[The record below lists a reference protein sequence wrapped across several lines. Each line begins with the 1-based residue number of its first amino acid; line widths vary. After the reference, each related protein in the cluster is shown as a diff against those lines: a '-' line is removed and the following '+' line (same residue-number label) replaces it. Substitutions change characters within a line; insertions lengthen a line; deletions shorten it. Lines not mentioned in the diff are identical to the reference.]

1 MKELLR
7 FAPWKKTDTLVSL
20 GSGSGWWEINCVIQK
35 PAGQLILVDQ
45 DIQVLTNEEVGDSI
59 SYFENKTQTKNT
71 TTISVKN
78 EDVHALTLENEMA
91 DWVFIFNAL
100 HEFKQIELVLQEAF
114 RILKK
119 GGQLLIEEE
128 VSISIPLIHE
138 GCGKKLFFTEELINI
153 VAEAG
158 FEKIDKKQKDE
169 KAIYLLFKK

>member
-1 MKELLR
+1 
-7 FAPWKKTDTLVSL
+7 
-20 GSGSGWWEINCVIQK
+20 
-35 PAGQLILVDQ
+35 
-45 DIQVLTNEEVGDSI
+45 
-59 SYFENKTQTKNT
+59 
-71 TTISVKN
+71 
-78 EDVHALTLENEMA
+78 MA

-119 GGQLLIEEE
+119 GGRLLIEEE

>member
-7 FAPWKKTDTLVSL
+7 FAPWKNTDTLVSL
-20 GSGSGWWEINCVIQK
+20 GSGSGWWEINCVIHQ

-91 DWVFIFNAL
+91 NWVLIFSAL
-100 HEFKQIELVLQEAF
+100 HEFKQIDLVLQEAF

-119 GGQLLIEEE
+119 GGRLLIEEE

-138 GCGKKLFFTEELINI
+138 GCGKKLFFAEELMSI
-153 VAEAG
+153 VTEAG
-158 FEKIDKKQKDE
+158 FEKIDKMQKDE
-169 KAIYLLFKK
+169 KAIYILFKK

>member
-7 FAPWKKTDTLVSL
+7 FARWKNTDTLVSL
-20 GSGSGWWEINCVIQK
+20 GSGSGWWEINCVMHQ

-59 SYFENKTQTKNT
+59 SYFESKSQIKNT

-91 DWVFIFNAL
+91 DWVLIFNAL
-100 HEFKQIELVLQEAF
+100 HEFKQIDLVLQEAF
-114 RILKK
+114 RILKN
-119 GGQLLIEEE
+119 GGKLFIEEE
-128 VSISIPLIHE
+128 ISISIPLIHE
-138 GCGKKLFFTEELINI
+138 GCGKKLFFAEEL
-153 VAEAG
+153 VTVVTEAG

-169 KAIYLLFKK
+169 KAIYILFKK

>member
-7 FAPWKKTDTLVSL
+7 FAPWKNTDTLVSL
-20 GSGSGWWEINCVIQK
+20 GSGSGWWEINCVIHQ

-59 SYFENKTQTKNT
+59 SYFESKSQIKNT

-78 EDVHALTLENEMA
+78 EDVHALTLENEIA
-91 DWVFIFNAL
+91 DWVLIFNAL
-100 HEFKQIELVLQEAF
+100 HEFKQINLVLKEAF

-119 GGQLLIEEE
+119 GGQLLLEEE
-128 VSISIPLIHE
+128 VSITIPLIHE
-138 GCGKKLFFTEELINI
+138 GCGKNLFFTEELITI

-158 FEKIDKKQKDE
+158 FKWVDKKQKDE
-169 KAIYLLFKK
+169 KVIYILFKK

>member
-20 GSGSGWWEINCVIQK
+20 GSGSGWWEINCVIHQ
-35 PAGQLILVDQ
+35 PAGQLILVDHDFQ
-45 DIQVLTNEEVGDSI
+45 ALTNEEVGESI
-59 SYFENKTQTKNT
+59 SYFENTANAKNT
-71 TTISVKN
+71 TTILIKN

>member
-7 FAPWKKTDTLVSL
+7 FAPWKNTDTLVSL
-20 GSGSGWWEINCVIQK
+20 GSGSGWWEINCVIHQ

-59 SYFENKTQTKNT
+59 SYFESKSQIKNT

-78 EDVHALTLENEMA
+78 EDVHALTLENEIA
-91 DWVFIFNAL
+91 DWVLIFNAL
-100 HEFKQIELVLQEAF
+100 HEFKQINLVLKEAF

-119 GGQLLIEEE
+119 GGQLLLEEE
-128 VSISIPLIHE
+128 VSITIPLIHE
-138 GCGKKLFFTEELINI
+138 GCGKKLFFTEELITI

-158 FEKIDKKQKDE
+158 FKWVDKKQKDE
-169 KAIYLLFKK
+169 KVIYILFKK